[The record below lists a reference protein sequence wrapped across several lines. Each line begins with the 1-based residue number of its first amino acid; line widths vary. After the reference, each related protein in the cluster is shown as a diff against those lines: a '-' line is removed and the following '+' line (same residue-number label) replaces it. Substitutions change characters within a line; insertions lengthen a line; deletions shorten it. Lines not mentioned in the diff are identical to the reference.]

1 MTKLDPSHKARL
13 ALLEAALP
21 HVPFDGWT
29 SKALKQ
35 AVRGTGLPVGAEE
48 LYFPGGALEMIEF
61 WNAEMDA
68 QIEEK
73 TAKLDLAN
81 MRIRDKVSAGVLARL
96 YAIGPFEEAARRAI
110 ARTALPDGL
119 SLGPK
124 ILWAASDTIWRAI
137 NDRSTDINYYTKRMT
152 LSAVISTS
160 LASWLADTD
169 PQKQKSRAFLDAR
182 IENVMQFE
190 GAKFKAKKR
199 LNALPN
205 PIEILGA
212 LRYGRKRRKR
222 RG

>member
-1 MTKLDPSHKARL
+1 
-13 ALLEAALP
+13 
-21 HVPFDGWT
+21 
-29 SKALKQ
+29 
-35 AVRGTGLPVGAEE
+35 
-48 LYFPGGALEMIEF
+48 
-61 WNAEMDA
+61 
-68 QIEEK
+68 
-73 TAKLDLAN
+73 
-81 MRIRDKVSAGVLARL
+81 
-96 YAIGPFEEAARRAI
+96 
-110 ARTALPDGL
+110 
-119 SLGPK
+119 
-124 ILWAASDTIWRAI
+124 
-137 NDRSTDINYYTKRMT
+137 MT

-212 LRYGRKRRKR
+212 LRYGTKRRKR

>member
-68 QIEEK
+68 QVEEK

-96 YAIGPFEEAARRAI
+96 YAISGKTSNRPH
-110 ARTALPDGL
+110 GL
-119 SLGPK
+119 TG
-124 ILWAASDTIWRAI
+124 RF
-137 NDRSTDINYYTKRMT
+137 
-152 LSAVISTS
+152 V
-160 LASWLADTD
+160 
-169 PQKQKSRAFLDAR
+169 F
-182 IENVMQFE
+182 
-190 GAKFKAKKR
+190 GAKDFVGGIRHDLA
-199 LNALPN
+199 
-205 PIEILGA
+205 GHQ
-212 LRYGRKRRKR
+212 
-222 RG
+222 